1 MLSAFLTVI
10 ASAAVGASADIPEP
24 NPKAMSYAEIRAFNA
39 KLTRTHPY
47 YIRCVKSAD
56 IGSMVKRNVSC
67 RTNAQWNHADRVGNE
82 EARDVMEH
90 TRSKSWNT
98 GG

>member
-1 MLSAFLTVI
+1 MLSAFLTLI
-10 ASAAVGASADIPEP
+10 ASAAVGVPADIAEP
-24 NPKAMSYAEIRAFNA
+24 NPKAMSYAEIKAFNA

-47 YIRCVKSAD
+47 YIRCVKSAE

-67 RTNAQWNHADRVGNE
+67 RTNEKWNQADRVGND
-82 EARDVMEH
+82 EARDVMDH

-98 GG
+98 SG